1 MGREGVWA
9 SLLPAADFTLGF
21 RAASCTQAPL
31 GEPCSPWEGQGFGQ
45 QRSAGSLVKSLGF
58 CPCFSNDTVTL
69 ATQAWPALANRDV
82 LSLNQQMI
90 KAEENV
96 HIHMPRVNG

>member
-9 SLLPAADFTLGF
+9 SLLLAADFTLGF

-31 GEPCSPWEGQGFGQ
+31 EEPHSPWEGQGFGQ
-45 QRSAGSLVKSLGF
+45 QRSAGSLAKSLGF

-69 ATQAWPALANRDV
+69 ETQAWPALANRDV

-96 HIHMPRVNG
+96 HIHMP

>member
-9 SLLPAADFTLGF
+9 SLLLAADFPLLS
-21 RAASCTQAPL
+21 RTQAPL
-31 GEPCSPWEGQGFGQ
+31 GEPRSPWEGQGFGQ
-45 QRSAGSLVKSLGF
+45 QRSAGSLVKPLGF
-58 CPCFSNDTVTL
+58 CPCFSNDTGTRE
-69 ATQAWPALANRDV
+69 TQAWPALANRDA

-96 HIHMPRVNG
+96 HIDMPRDNG